1 MSVRVRDRMLASRM
15 KWELAIDAATVLAV
29 AGVSRLLTGT
39 PVTPAMV
46 FVLVGVLI
54 GPLVFDDVT
63 AAPTGAGVR
72 TPADATLAVVLF
84 AETRTR
90 VSGP

>member
-1 MSVRVRDRMLASRM
+1 MGACDRCRDRARGR
-15 KWELAIDAATVLAV
+15 WGI
-29 AGVSRLLTGT
+29 GLLTGT
-39 PVTPAMV
+39 PVTPAIV
-46 FVLVGVLI
+46 FVLVGVLV

-63 AAPTGAGVR
+63 AAPAGEGVR
-72 TPADATLAVVLF
+72 TLADATLAVVLF